1 MRRIYQLMIMMGL
14 IGVMY
19 GCGSNNEQTVPAS
32 PDGTAPATE
41 VIQAALSGKVTDT
54 TGNPIAEAQII
65 VAQGSV
71 PVPEKVVL
79 TTSAGLYEWSLP
91 AGTFTMTV
99 NAIGYQPASKE
110 VTITAGQSTTLDFI
124 LEP

>member
-1 MRRIYQLMIMMGL
+1 MRPVYQLVIMIGL
-14 IGVMY
+14 VSILY
-19 GCGSNNEQTVPAS
+19 GCGADNEQTAPAS
-32 PDGTAPATE
+32 PDGTVPTTE
-41 VIQAALSGKVTDT
+41 IVQPALSGKVTDT
-54 TGNPIAEAQII
+54 AGNPIAEAQII
-65 VAQGSV
+65 VTQGSV
-71 PVPEKVVL
+71 PAPEKVVL

-99 NAIGYQPASKE
+99 NAIGYQPVSKE